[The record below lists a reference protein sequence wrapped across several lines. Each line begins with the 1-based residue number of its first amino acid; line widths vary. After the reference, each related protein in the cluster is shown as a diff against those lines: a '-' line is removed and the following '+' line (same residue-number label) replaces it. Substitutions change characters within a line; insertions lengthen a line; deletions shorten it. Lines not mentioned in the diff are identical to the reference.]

1 MRTLISNELSA
12 KKALNE
18 QMKQMVS
25 KKDIETMMPN
35 ISQMEASFQVMVR
48 QSKQDTEEM
57 LMSLVK
63 SLDARLVSLR
73 QETNMESFDMKMKKK
88 ADKDY
93 IERTLCKM

>member
-73 QETNMESFDMKMKKK
+73 QETNMESFDMKMNKK